1 MLKKLEGF
9 KIRFHD
15 LVLKLDYNL
24 FKDFKGYKMT
34 DEIMLNDSENVNNM
48 LNGFSDALKNVK
60 EMSPLTFCI
69 TNFVTVTDCANAALA
84 IGASPIMSNGAEEGG
99 EIVNIANALVIN
111 IGTLSKSQNELMRN
125 SASQAKEINK
135 PIIFDPV
142 GAGVSALRNDMTKEI
157 VENYPLALVRGNMSE
172 IKAITKLINLNE
184 NNDSA
189 GKGVDV
195 AESDIISKDTL
206 ESNALIVKEL
216 AKELDAVVI
225 ASGPI
230 DIISD
235 GNLTFGLDNGD
246 EMMPLITGSGCMLTT
261 IIGSYVGA
269 NDALIGGITA
279 CALMAIAGENAA
291 KMVRENDLG
300 SGSFRTFLID
310 NLYKLSAE
318 ELAER
323 ANLFEINI

>member
-1 MLKKLEGF
+1 
-9 KIRFHD
+9 
-15 LVLKLDYNL
+15 
-24 FKDFKGYKMT
+24 MT
-34 DEIMLNDSENVNNM
+34 DEIIMNDTENVKNI
-48 LNGFSDALKNVK
+48 LNEFPNALKNVK
-60 EMSPLTFCI
+60 DNAPLTFCI

-84 IGASPIMSNGAEEGG
+84 IGASPIMSLGAEEGA
-99 EIVNIANALVIN
+99 EIVNIASALVIN
-111 IGTLSKSQNELMRN
+111 IGTLNKSQNELMRN
-125 SASQAKEINK
+125 SANQAKEINK

-172 IKAITKLINLNE
+172 IKAISQLINLNE
-184 NNDSA
+184 KMDAA

-195 AESDIISKDTL
+195 AESDVISKDTL
-206 ESNALIVKEL
+206 EINASIVKEL

-235 GNLTFGLDNGD
+235 GKLTFGLDNGD

-269 NDALIGGITA
+269 NDALVGGITA
-279 CALMAIAGENAA
+279 CALMTVAGENAA
-291 KMVRENDLG
+291 DHVRKNDLG
-300 SGSFRTFLID
+300 TGSFRTLLID
-310 NLYKLSAE
+310 NLYKLDAE
-318 ELAER
+318 ELMER
-323 ANLFEINI
+323 ANLFEINV

>member
-1 MLKKLEGF
+1 
-9 KIRFHD
+9 
-15 LVLKLDYNL
+15 
-24 FKDFKGYKMT
+24 MT
-34 DEIMLNDSENVNNM
+34 DEIIINDSENVKNV
-48 LNGFSDALKNVK
+48 LNAFENAVKNVK
-60 EMSPLTFCI
+60 ENAPLTFCI

-99 EIVNIANALVIN
+99 EIVNIASAIVIN

-125 SASQAKEINK
+125 SANQAKEIGK

-142 GAGVSALRNDMTKEI
+142 GAGVSGLRNDMTKEI

-172 IKAITKLINLNE
+172 IKAITQLINLDLNE
-184 NNDSA
+184 TKDAA

-206 ESNALIVKEL
+206 EANALIVKEL
-216 AKELDAVVI
+216 AKELNTVVI

-235 GNLTFGLDNGD
+235 GEKNFGLDNGD

-269 NDALIGGITA
+269 NDALTGGITA
-279 CALMAIAGENAA
+279 CTLMTVAGENAA
-291 KMVRENDLG
+291 DYVRENNLG
-300 SGSFRTFLID
+300 TGSFRTLLID
-310 NLYKLSAE
+310 NLYKLTAE
-318 ELAER
+318 DLVER
-323 ANLFEINI
+323 ANLFEINV

>member
-1 MLKKLEGF
+1 
-9 KIRFHD
+9 
-15 LVLKLDYNL
+15 
-24 FKDFKGYKMT
+24 MT
-34 DEIMLNDSENVNNM
+34 DEIIIADSENVKNI
-48 LNGFSDALKNVK
+48 LDGFEDAVKNVK
-60 EMSPLTFCI
+60 EVSPLTFCI

-125 SASQAKEINK
+125 SARQAKEIEK

-157 VENYPLALVRGNMSE
+157 VEDYPLALVRGNMSE
-172 IKAITKLINLNE
+172 IKAIAKLINLNE
-184 NNDSA
+184 NNDSVA
-189 GKGVDV
+189 KGVDV
-195 AESDIISKDTL
+195 AESDIISEVTL

-216 AKELDAVVI
+216 ANELNAVVI

-269 NDALIGGITA
+269 NEPLIGGIAA

-291 KMVRENDLG
+291 ENVRANDLG
-300 SGSFRTFLID
+300 TASFRTFLID
-310 NLYKLSAE
+310 NLYKLDAE
-318 ELAER
+318 ELKER
-323 ANLFEINI
+323 ANLFEINV

>member
-1 MLKKLEGF
+1 
-9 KIRFHD
+9 
-15 LVLKLDYNL
+15 
-24 FKDFKGYKMT
+24 MT
-34 DEIMLNDSENVNNM
+34 DEIIIRDTENVKNI
-48 LNGFSDALKNVK
+48 LNEFENALKNVK
-60 EMSPLTFCI
+60 DISPLTFCI

-99 EIVNIANALVIN
+99 EIVNIASALVIN

-125 SASQAKEINK
+125 SANQAKEINK

-172 IKAITKLINLNE
+172 IKAITQLINLNLNE
-184 NNDSA
+184 NMDAA

-206 ESNALIVKEL
+206 ESNALIVKQL
-216 AKELDAVVI
+216 AKELNTVVI

-235 GNLTFGLDNGD
+235 GELTFGLENGD
-246 EMMPLITGSGCMLTT
+246 AMMPLITGSGCMLTT

-269 NDALIGGITA
+269 NDPLIGGITA
-279 CALMAIAGENAA
+279 CTLMAVAGENAA
-291 KMVRENDLG
+291 EYVRENDLG
-300 SGSFRTFLID
+300 TASFRTFLID
-310 NLYKLSAE
+310 NLYKLTVE
-318 ELAER
+318 ELKMR
-323 ANLFEINI
+323 ANLFEINV

>member
-1 MLKKLEGF
+1 
-9 KIRFHD
+9 
-15 LVLKLDYNL
+15 
-24 FKDFKGYKMT
+24 MT
-34 DEIMLNDSENVNNM
+34 DEIIIADSENVKNM
-48 LNGFSDALKNVK
+48 LNGFEDAVKNVK
-60 EMSPLTFCI
+60 EVSPLTFCI

-125 SASQAKEINK
+125 SARQAKEIEK

-157 VENYPLALVRGNMSE
+157 VEDYPLALVRGNMSE
-172 IKAITKLINLNE
+172 IKAIAKLINLNE
-184 NNDSA
+184 NNDSVA
-189 GKGVDV
+189 KGVDV
-195 AESDIISKDTL
+195 AESDIISEDTL

-216 AKELDAVVI
+216 ANELNAVVI

-269 NDALIGGITA
+269 NEPLIGGIAA

-291 KMVRENDLG
+291 ENVRANDLG
-300 SGSFRTFLID
+300 TASFRTFLID
-310 NLYKLSAE
+310 NLYKLDAE
-318 ELAER
+318 ELKER
-323 ANLFEINI
+323 ANLFEINV

>member
-1 MLKKLEGF
+1 
-9 KIRFHD
+9 
-15 LVLKLDYNL
+15 
-24 FKDFKGYKMT
+24 MT
-34 DEIMLNDSENVNNM
+34 DEIIIADSENVKNI
-48 LNGFSDALKNVK
+48 LDGFEDAVKNVK
-60 EMSPLTFCI
+60 EVSPLTFCI

-125 SASQAKEINK
+125 SARQAKEIEK

-142 GAGVSALRNDMTKEI
+142 GAGVSALRNEMTKEI
-157 VENYPLALVRGNMSE
+157 VEDYPLALVRGNMSE
-172 IKAITKLINLNE
+172 IKAIAKLINLNE
-184 NNDSA
+184 NNDSVA
-189 GKGVDV
+189 KGVDV
-195 AESDIISKDTL
+195 AESDIISEDTL

-216 AKELDAVVI
+216 ANELNAVVI

-269 NDALIGGITA
+269 NEPLIGGIAA

-291 KMVRENDLG
+291 ENVRANDLG
-300 SGSFRTFLID
+300 TASFRTFLID
-310 NLYKLSAE
+310 NLYKLDAE
-318 ELAER
+318 ELKER
-323 ANLFEINI
+323 ANLFEINV

>member
-1 MLKKLEGF
+1 
-9 KIRFHD
+9 
-15 LVLKLDYNL
+15 
-24 FKDFKGYKMT
+24 MT
-34 DEIMLNDSENVNNM
+34 DESIINDSENVKNV
-48 LNGFSDALKNVK
+48 LNAFENAVKNVK
-60 EMSPLTFCI
+60 ENAPLTFCI

-99 EIVNIANALVIN
+99 EIVNIASALVIN

-125 SASQAKEINK
+125 SANQAKEIGK

-142 GAGVSALRNDMTKEI
+142 GAGVSGLRNDMTKEI

-172 IKAITKLINLNE
+172 IKAITQLINLDLNE
-184 NNDSA
+184 TKDAA

-206 ESNALIVKEL
+206 GANALIVKEL
-216 AKELDAVVI
+216 AKELNTVVI

-230 DIISD
+230 DIISN
-235 GNLTFGLDNGD
+235 GEKTFGLDNGD

-279 CALMAIAGENAA
+279 CTLMTVAGENAA
-291 KMVRENDLG
+291 DYVRENNLG
-300 SGSFRTFLID
+300 TGSFRTLLID
-310 NLYKLSAE
+310 NLYKLTAE
-318 ELAER
+318 DLVER
-323 ANLFEINI
+323 ANLFEINV

>member
-1 MLKKLEGF
+1 
-9 KIRFHD
+9 
-15 LVLKLDYNL
+15 
-24 FKDFKGYKMT
+24 MT
-34 DEIMLNDSENVNNM
+34 DEIIIADSENVKNI
-48 LNGFSDALKNVK
+48 LDGFEDAVKNVK
-60 EMSPLTFCI
+60 EVSPLTFCI

-125 SASQAKEINK
+125 SARQAKEIEK

-157 VENYPLALVRGNMSE
+157 VEDYPLALVRGNMSE
-172 IKAITKLINLNE
+172 IKAIAKLINLNE

>member
-15 LVLKLDYNL
+15 LVLKLDYYL

-34 DEIMLNDSENVNNM
+34 DEIMLNDSENVNNI
-48 LNGFSDALKNVK
+48 LNGFLDALKNVK

-225 ASGPI
+225 ASCPI

>member
-1 MLKKLEGF
+1 
-9 KIRFHD
+9 
-15 LVLKLDYNL
+15 
-24 FKDFKGYKMT
+24 MT
-34 DEIMLNDSENVNNM
+34 DESIINDSENVKNV
-48 LNGFSDALKNVK
+48 LNAFENAVKNVK
-60 EMSPLTFCI
+60 ENAPLTFCI

-99 EIVNIANALVIN
+99 EIVNIASALVIN

-125 SASQAKEINK
+125 SANQAKEIGK

-142 GAGVSALRNDMTKEI
+142 GAGVSGLRNDMTREI

-172 IKAITKLINLNE
+172 IKAITQLINLDLNE
-184 NNDSA
+184 TKDAA

-206 ESNALIVKEL
+206 GANALIVKEL
-216 AKELDAVVI
+216 AKELNTVVI

-235 GNLTFGLDNGD
+235 GEKTFGLDNGD

-269 NDALIGGITA
+269 NDALTGGITA
-279 CALMAIAGENAA
+279 CTLMTVAGENAA
-291 KMVRENDLG
+291 DYVRENNLG
-300 SGSFRTFLID
+300 TGSFRTLLID
-310 NLYKLSAE
+310 NLYKLTAE
-318 ELAER
+318 DLVER
-323 ANLFEINI
+323 ANLFEINV

>member
-1 MLKKLEGF
+1 
-9 KIRFHD
+9 
-15 LVLKLDYNL
+15 
-24 FKDFKGYKMT
+24 MT
-34 DEIMLNDSENVNNM
+34 DEIIINDSENVKNV
-48 LNGFSDALKNVK
+48 LNAFENAVKNVK
-60 EMSPLTFCI
+60 ENAPLTFCI

-99 EIVNIANALVIN
+99 EIVNIASALVIN

-125 SASQAKEINK
+125 SANQAKEIGK

-142 GAGVSALRNDMTKEI
+142 GAGVSGLRNDMTKEI

-172 IKAITKLINLNE
+172 IKAITQLINLDLNE
-184 NNDSA
+184 TKDAA

-195 AESDIISKDTL
+195 AESDIISKDSL
-206 ESNALIVKEL
+206 GANALIVKEL
-216 AKELDAVVI
+216 AKELDTVVI

-235 GNLTFGLDNGD
+235 GEKTFGLDNGD

-279 CALMAIAGENAA
+279 CTLMTVAGENAA
-291 KMVRENDLG
+291 DYVRENNLG
-300 SGSFRTFLID
+300 TGSFRTLLID
-310 NLYKLSAE
+310 NLYKLTAE
-318 ELAER
+318 DLVER
-323 ANLFEINI
+323 ANLFEINV

>member
-1 MLKKLEGF
+1 
-9 KIRFHD
+9 
-15 LVLKLDYNL
+15 
-24 FKDFKGYKMT
+24 MT
-34 DEIMLNDSENVNNM
+34 DEIIIADSENVKNV
-48 LNGFSDALKNVK
+48 LNGFPDALKNVK
-60 EMSPLTFCI
+60 EISPLTFCI

-111 IGTLSKSQNELMRN
+111 IGPWSKAQNELMRN
-125 SASQAKEINK
+125 SADQAKEINK

-157 VENYPLALVRGNMSE
+157 VENYPLALIRGNMSE
-172 IKAITKLINLNE
+172 IKAITQLINLNIDE
-184 NNDSA
+184 DKDAA

-206 ESNALIVKEL
+206 KNNALIVKQL
-216 AKELDAVVI
+216 AKELDTVVI

-235 GNLTFGLDNGD
+235 GELTFGLENGD

-269 NDALIGGITA
+269 NEALIGGITA
-279 CALMAIAGENAA
+279 CALMTIAGENAA
-291 KMVRENDLG
+291 DYVRENDLG
-300 SGSFRTFLID
+300 TGSFRTILID
-310 NLYKLSAE
+310 NLYKLNAE
-318 ELAER
+318 ELVKR
-323 ANLFEINI
+323 ANLFEINIWLRG

>member
-1 MLKKLEGF
+1 
-9 KIRFHD
+9 
-15 LVLKLDYNL
+15 
-24 FKDFKGYKMT
+24 MT
-34 DEIMLNDSENVNNM
+34 DEIIINDSENVKNV
-48 LNGFSDALKNVK
+48 LNAFENAVKNVK
-60 EMSPLTFCI
+60 ENAPLTFCI

-99 EIVNIANALVIN
+99 EIVNIASALVIN

-125 SASQAKEINK
+125 SANQAKEIGK

-142 GAGVSALRNDMTKEI
+142 GAGVSGLRNDMTKEI

-172 IKAITKLINLNE
+172 IKAITQLINLDLNE
-184 NNDSA
+184 TKDAA

-206 ESNALIVKEL
+206 GANALIVKEL
-216 AKELDAVVI
+216 AKELNTVVI

-230 DIISD
+230 DIISN
-235 GNLTFGLDNGD
+235 GEKTFGLDNGD

-269 NDALIGGITA
+269 NDALTGGITA
-279 CALMAIAGENAA
+279 CTLMTVAGENAA
-291 KMVRENDLG
+291 DYVRENNLG
-300 SGSFRTFLID
+300 NGSFRTLLID
-310 NLYKLSAE
+310 NLYKLTAE
-318 ELAER
+318 DLVER
-323 ANLFEINI
+323 ANLFEINV

>member
-1 MLKKLEGF
+1 
-9 KIRFHD
+9 
-15 LVLKLDYNL
+15 
-24 FKDFKGYKMT
+24 MT
-34 DEIMLNDSENVNNM
+34 DESIINDSENVKNV
-48 LNGFSDALKNVK
+48 LNAFENAVKNVK
-60 EMSPLTFCI
+60 ENAPLTFCI

-99 EIVNIANALVIN
+99 EIVNIASALVIN

-125 SASQAKEINK
+125 SANQAKEIGK

-142 GAGVSALRNDMTKEI
+142 GAGVSGLRNDMTKEI

-172 IKAITKLINLNE
+172 IKAITQLINLDLNE
-184 NNDSA
+184 TKDAA

-206 ESNALIVKEL
+206 GANALIVKEL
-216 AKELDAVVI
+216 AKELNTVVI

-230 DIISD
+230 DIISN
-235 GNLTFGLDNGD
+235 GEKTFGLDNGD

-269 NDALIGGITA
+269 NDALTGGITA
-279 CALMAIAGENAA
+279 CTLMTVAGENAA
-291 KMVRENDLG
+291 DYVRENNLG
-300 SGSFRTFLID
+300 TGSFRTLLID
-310 NLYKLSAE
+310 NLYKLTAE
-318 ELAER
+318 DLVER
-323 ANLFEINI
+323 ANLFEINV

>member
-1 MLKKLEGF
+1 
-9 KIRFHD
+9 
-15 LVLKLDYNL
+15 
-24 FKDFKGYKMT
+24 MT
-34 DEIMLNDSENVNNM
+34 DEIIINDSENVKNV
-48 LNGFSDALKNVK
+48 LNDFENAVKNVK
-60 EMSPLTFCI
+60 ENAPLTFCI

-99 EIVNIANALVIN
+99 EIVNIASALVIN

-125 SASQAKEINK
+125 SANQAKEIGK

-142 GAGVSALRNDMTKEI
+142 GAGVSGLRNDMTKEI

-172 IKAITKLINLNE
+172 IKAITQLINLDLNE
-184 NNDSA
+184 TKDAA

-206 ESNALIVKEL
+206 GANALIVKEL
-216 AKELDAVVI
+216 AKELNTVVI

-230 DIISD
+230 DIISN
-235 GNLTFGLDNGD
+235 GEKTFGLDNGD

-279 CALMAIAGENAA
+279 CTLMTVAGENAA
-291 KMVRENDLG
+291 DYVRENNLG
-300 SGSFRTFLID
+300 TGSFRTLLID
-310 NLYKLSAE
+310 NLYKLTAE
-318 ELAER
+318 DLVER
-323 ANLFEINI
+323 ANLFEINV

>member
-1 MLKKLEGF
+1 
-9 KIRFHD
+9 
-15 LVLKLDYNL
+15 
-24 FKDFKGYKMT
+24 MT
-34 DEIMLNDSENVNNM
+34 DEIIIADSENVKNI
-48 LNGFSDALKNVK
+48 LNGFEDAVKNVK
-60 EMSPLTFCI
+60 EVSPLTFCI

-125 SASQAKEINK
+125 SARQAKEIEK

-142 GAGVSALRNDMTKEI
+142 GAGVSALRNEMTKEI
-157 VENYPLALVRGNMSE
+157 VEDYPLALVRGNMSE
-172 IKAITKLINLNE
+172 IKAIAKLINLNE
-184 NNDSA
+184 NNDSVA
-189 GKGVDV
+189 KGVDV
-195 AESDIISKDTL
+195 AESDIISEVTL

-216 AKELDAVVI
+216 ANELNAVVI

-269 NDALIGGITA
+269 NEPLIGGIAA

-291 KMVRENDLG
+291 ENVRANDLG
-300 SGSFRTFLID
+300 TASFRTFLID
-310 NLYKLSAE
+310 NLYKLDAE
-318 ELAER
+318 ELKER
-323 ANLFEINI
+323 ANLFEINV

>member
-1 MLKKLEGF
+1 
-9 KIRFHD
+9 
-15 LVLKLDYNL
+15 
-24 FKDFKGYKMT
+24 MT
-34 DEIMLNDSENVNNM
+34 DEIIIADSENVKNI
-48 LNGFSDALKNVK
+48 LNGFEDAVKNVK
-60 EMSPLTFCI
+60 EVSPLTFCI

-125 SASQAKEINK
+125 SARQAKEIEK

-142 GAGVSALRNDMTKEI
+142 GAGVSALRNEMTKEI
-157 VENYPLALVRGNMSE
+157 VEDYPLALVRGNMSE
-172 IKAITKLINLNE
+172 IKAIAKLINLNE
-184 NNDSA
+184 NNDSVA
-189 GKGVDV
+189 KGVDV
-195 AESDIISKDTL
+195 AESDIISEDTL

-216 AKELDAVVI
+216 ANELNAVVI

-269 NDALIGGITA
+269 NEPLIGGIAA

-291 KMVRENDLG
+291 ENVRANDLG
-300 SGSFRTFLID
+300 TASFRTFLID
-310 NLYKLSAE
+310 NLYKLDAE
-318 ELAER
+318 ELKER
-323 ANLFEINI
+323 ANLFEINV

>member
-1 MLKKLEGF
+1 
-9 KIRFHD
+9 
-15 LVLKLDYNL
+15 
-24 FKDFKGYKMT
+24 MT
-34 DEIMLNDSENVNNM
+34 DEIIIKDNENVKNI
-48 LNGFSDALKNVK
+48 LNGFPDALNNVK
-60 EMSPLTFCI
+60 EISPLTFCI

-125 SASQAKEINK
+125 SADKAKEIGK

-142 GAGVSALRNDMTKEI
+142 GAGVSSLRNDMTKEI

-172 IKAITKLINLNE
+172 IKAIAKLIALDE

-206 ESNALIVKEL
+206 ESNASIVKSL

-235 GNLTFGLDNGD
+235 GDLTFGLENGD

-269 NDALIGGITA
+269 NDPLIGGITA
-279 CALMAIAGENAA
+279 CALMAVAGENAA
-291 KMVRENDLG
+291 EYVRANDLG
-300 SGSFRTFLID
+300 TGSFRTLLMD
-310 NLYKLSAE
+310 NLYKLDAE
-318 ELAER
+318 DLVER
-323 ANLFEINI
+323 ANLFEISV

>member
-1 MLKKLEGF
+1 MS
-9 KIRFHD
+9 
-15 LVLKLDYNL
+15 
-24 FKDFKGYKMT
+24 
-34 DEIMLNDSENVNNM
+34 DEIINKSENVENI
-48 LNGFSDALKNVK
+48 LNGFKDALKNVK
-60 EMSPLTFCI
+60 ETVPLTFCI

-84 IGASPIMSNGAEEGG
+84 IGGSPIMSNGAEEGG

-125 SASQAKEINK
+125 SANKAKEIGK

-172 IKAITKLINLNE
+172 IKAITQLINLNLNE
-184 NNDSA
+184 NNDAA

-206 ESNALIVKEL
+206 ESNAIIVKQLATEL
-216 AKELDAVVI
+216 NAVVI

-235 GNLTFGLDNGD
+235 GNLTFGLENGD

-291 KMVRENDLG
+291 EYVRANDLG
-300 SGSFRTFLID
+300 TGSFRTLLID
-310 NLYKLSAE
+310 NLYKLDAE
-318 ELAER
+318 ELVKR
-323 ANLFEINI
+323 ANLFEINV

>member
-1 MLKKLEGF
+1 
-9 KIRFHD
+9 
-15 LVLKLDYNL
+15 
-24 FKDFKGYKMT
+24 MT
-34 DEIMLNDSENVNNM
+34 DEIIITDSENVKNV
-48 LNGFSDALKNVK
+48 LDGFGNALKNVK
-60 EMSPLTFCI
+60 EISPLTFCI

-99 EIVNIANALVIN
+99 EIVNIASALVIN

-125 SASQAKEINK
+125 SANQAKNINK

-157 VENYPLALVRGNMSE
+157 VENYPLALIRGNMSE
-172 IKAITKLINLNE
+172 IKAITQLIDLDINE
-184 NNDSA
+184 KSDAA

-195 AESDIISKDTL
+195 AESDVISKDTL
-206 ESNALIVKEL
+206 ENNAFIVKQL
-216 AKELDAVVI
+216 AKELNTVVI

-235 GNLTFGLDNGD
+235 GNLCFGLENGD
-246 EMMPLITGSGCMLTT
+246 AMMPLITGSGCMLTT

-269 NDALIGGITA
+269 NDALIGGIIA

-291 KMVRENDLG
+291 EYVRSNDLG
-300 SGSFRTFLID
+300 SGSFRTILID
-310 NLYKLSAE
+310 NLYKLDAE
-318 ELAER
+318 ELVKR
-323 ANLFEINI
+323 ANLFEIIV

>member
-1 MLKKLEGF
+1 
-9 KIRFHD
+9 
-15 LVLKLDYNL
+15 
-24 FKDFKGYKMT
+24 
-34 DEIMLNDSENVNNM
+34 
-48 LNGFSDALKNVK
+48 
-60 EMSPLTFCI
+60 
-69 TNFVTVTDCANAALA
+69 
-84 IGASPIMSNGAEEGG
+84 MSNGAEEGG

-111 IGTLSKSQNELMRN
+111 IGTLSKAQNELMRN
-125 SASQAKEINK
+125 SADQAKEINK

-172 IKAITKLINLNE
+172 IKAITQLINLDLNG
-184 NNDSA
+184 DKDAA

-206 ESNALIVKEL
+206 ESNALIVKQLAQEL
-216 AKELDAVVI
+216 NSVVI

-291 KMVRENDLG
+291 KAVRENDLG

-310 NLYKLSAE
+310 NLYKLTAE
-318 ELAER
+318 ELAQR
-323 ANLFEINI
+323 ANLFEINV